1 MKKFFG
7 HLTQYFYFYSIV
19 VSGVI
24 ILALFGS
31 MKVKNYVESV
41 TGVEA
46 GFESMEDESD
56 PAETVET
63 ENVVGT
69 TETQAEE
76 NVVTTTNEEE
86 TAEPPLEETS
96 PEIEGEVVAEETNT
110 VSDAEETDNAESVA
124 ETETPAVDGEN
135 ADLAEGELS
144 GTEPA
149 TGGVEYIYY
158 DPIAVNSKYYSD
170 PGCIALTSDYDYVT
184 VEDDYFNDACF
195 IGDSR
200 MMGIFDYAN
209 LRQADFYCNNG
220 YCTYLWSKG
229 KEVNH
234 QNTGKKV
241 VLDDALSGKTYGK
254 IYIMIGLND
263 CGYGNIDNFSERL
276 SAMLDMIKEKQ
287 PDAIIFLM
295 ANLHMSQAKSD
306 GDAVYNNVDLNAH
319 NVAVAAFADGDKIF
333 YLDFNPEFTD
343 ENGYLRSEETFD
355 GVHLYADGYVRCAEF
370 LKEHGVVK

>member
-46 GFESMEDESD
+46 GFEAMEDES
-56 PAETVET
+56 ETIETAET
-63 ENVVGT
+63 ENVVET
-69 TETQAEE
+69 TEMTPEE
-76 NVVTTTNEEE
+76 NVVTTTNEESV
-86 TAEPPLEETS
+86 AEPALEETS
-96 PEIEGEVVAEETNT
+96 PETDGEVVAEETNT
-110 VSDAEETDNAESVA
+110 ASDAVESDNAETVA

-135 ADLAEGELS
+135 ADLAEGEMAE
-144 GTEPA
+144 TEPA
-149 TGGVEYIYY
+149 ANGVEYIYY

-170 PGCIALTSDYDYVT
+170 PGCIALTSTYEYTT

-220 YCTYLWSKG
+220 YCTYLWSKE
-229 KEVNH
+229 KPVNH
-234 QNTGKKV
+234 QNSGKKV
-241 VLDDALSGKTYGK
+241 VLDDALSSKTYGK

-295 ANLHMSQAKSD
+295 GNLHMSQEKSD
-306 GDAVYNNVDLNAH
+306 GDAVYNNLDLNAH

-355 GVHLYADGYVRCAEF
+355 GVHLYADGYVRCAQF

>member
-46 GFESMEDESD
+46 GFESMEDESE
-56 PAETVET
+56 PVGTVET
-63 ENVVGT
+63 ENVVET
-69 TETQAEE
+69 TEMPPEE
-76 NVVTTTNEEE
+76 NVVTTTNEE
-86 TAEPPLEETS
+86 TVTEPALEETS

-110 VSDAEETDNAESVA
+110 ASDAVESDNAETVA

-184 VEDDYFNDACF
+184 VDDDYFNDACF

-220 YCTYLWSKG
+220 YCTYLWSKE
-229 KEVNH
+229 KPVNH
-234 QNTGKKV
+234 QNSGKKV
-241 VLDDALSGKTYGK
+241 VLDDALSNKTYGK

-295 ANLHMSQAKSD
+295 ANLHMSQSKSD

-343 ENGYLRSEETFD
+343 ENGYLCSEETFD

>member
-46 GFESMEDESD
+46 GFESMEDESE
-56 PAETVET
+56 PVETVET
-63 ENVVGT
+63 ENVVET
-69 TETQAEE
+69 TKTQAEE
-76 NVVTTTNEEE
+76 NVVTTTNKEE

-124 ETETPAVDGEN
+124 ETEAPAVDGEN

-241 VLDDALSGKTYGK
+241 VLDDALSGKTY
-254 IYIMIGLND
+254 
-263 CGYGNIDNFSERL
+263 
-276 SAMLDMIKEKQ
+276 
-287 PDAIIFLM
+287 
-295 ANLHMSQAKSD
+295 
-306 GDAVYNNVDLNAH
+306 
-319 NVAVAAFADGDKIF
+319 
-333 YLDFNPEFTD
+333 
-343 ENGYLRSEETFD
+343 
-355 GVHLYADGYVRCAEF
+355 
-370 LKEHGVVK
+370 